1 MQKQISVA
9 QGIRDKAVKQL
20 RSPTRK
26 YFLPEG
32 ASVLF
37 EAAELQMPKCLNLAT
52 AVGAVAFILVG
63 CAEQSIVQKPLAAVE
78 AANSHLGRMSNV
90 RTTAYTR
97 VEKGGHKNALG
108 TYLSGRHVMSAASD
122 WSRFPLGTRF
132 RICSTREE
140 FIIDDYGTA
149 LVGTNTID
157 LYKPTKL
164 EMKRWGVRNVDID
177 VLQWGSEEKSLQ
189 VLGPRAKHP
198 QVQSMLVALQKK
210 TPSTPV
216 PVITSTTKA
225 SIKSG
230 KKVASSSNQSSAKR
244 STSKQS
250 SSKSSASRTLD

>member
-1 MQKQISVA
+1 MQNQISIS
-9 QGIRDKAVKQL
+9 QGNRGKAVKEL

-37 EAAELQMPKCLNLAT
+37 EAAVLQMPKSLNLT
-52 AVGAVAFILVG
+52 IVVALGCILAG
-63 CAEQSIVQKPLAAVE
+63 CADQSVVQKPLAAIE
-78 AANSHLGRMSNV
+78 AANSHLGRMPNV

-97 VEKGGHKNALG
+97 VEKGGRRNALG
-108 TYLSGRHVMSAASD
+108 TYLSGRHVISAASD

-132 RICSTREE
+132 RIVSTREE

-164 EMKRWGVRNVDID
+164 EMKRWGARNVDID
-177 VLQWGSEEKSLQ
+177 ILQWGSEEKSLQ
-189 VLGPRAKHP
+189 VLGPRMKHP
-198 QVQSMLVALQKK
+198 QVQKMFVALQQK

-216 PVITSTTKA
+216 IVA
-225 SIKSG
+225 SSKTKSG
-230 KKVASSSNQSSAKR
+230 KKVASTQSSAKA
-244 STSKQS
+244 SNSKQL
-250 SSKSSASRTLD
+250 SSKNSASRTLD